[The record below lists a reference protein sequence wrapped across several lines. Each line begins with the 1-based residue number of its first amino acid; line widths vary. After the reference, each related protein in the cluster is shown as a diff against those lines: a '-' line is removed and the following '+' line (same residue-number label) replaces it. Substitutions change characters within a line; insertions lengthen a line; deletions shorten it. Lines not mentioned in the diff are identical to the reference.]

1 MTADFSLHRRQLLSR
16 GAAALSGSWLA
27 SCAGAQPTSNGSS
40 APVRLRLFAPSGY
53 LSDPARIETGIQR
66 LRTAG
71 FMLDN
76 TQALYRRH
84 QRFAGTDAER
94 IADLQDVATGGAPVP
109 KVLLGAR
116 GGYGAMRLL
125 PHIDW
130 PSLGSRMRE
139 AGTLLLGYSD
149 ICAVQLALLAQGR
162 TGSFAGPLLY
172 SEFGSPN
179 PSPYTMQ
186 QFVRTVTGSE
196 LQIDVTSPVERQI
209 RLQGT
214 WWGGNLSVLASM
226 AGSPWLPNVPGGILF
241 LEDVGEQPY
250 RIERMLQTLYL
261 AGVFRQ
267 QQAIV
272 FGTFRLSDERDLY
285 DESYDL
291 NSVIATLQRLTG
303 LPVLTGFP
311 SGHIRDKVT
320 MPLGYPSTLQSSNQ
334 GYVVQYSGYPVLET
348 GGMNLASLVAT
359 STEGDTTLPSGKGLH
374 ENAGD

>member
-1 MTADFSLHRRQLLSR
+1 MKTADFSLPRRQWLRSS
-16 GAAALSGSWLA
+16 AAALAGGWLA
-27 SCAGAQPTSNGSS
+27 SCATAEPAASGSAS
-40 APVRLRLFAPSGY
+40 QPVRLRFFAPSGY
-53 LSDPARIETGIQR
+53 LSDSARIETGLRR

-71 FMLDN
+71 FTLDN

-94 IADLQDVATGGAPVP
+94 IADLQEVAGGRAPVP
-109 KVLLGAR
+109 QVLLGAR

-130 PSLGSRMRE
+130 AALGSRMRE

-149 ICAVQLALLAQGR
+149 ICAVQLALLAQGK

-179 PSPYTMQ
+179 PSLYTLQ
-186 QFVRTVTGSE
+186 QFIRTVTSRE
-196 LQIDVTSPVERQI
+196 LQIDVTAPVERQ
-209 RLQGT
+209 LKLHGT
-214 WWGGNLSVLASM
+214 WWGGNLSVLSSL

-241 LEDVGEQPY
+241 VEDVGEQPY

-261 AGVFRQ
+261 AGVFKQ

-272 FGTFRLSDERDLY
+272 FGTFRLSKERDLY

-291 NSVIATLQRLTG
+291 DTVIDTLRRLTR

-320 MPLGYPSTLQSSNQ
+320 VPLGYPAALQTGAQ
-334 GYVVQYSGYPVLET
+334 GYSVRFSGHPILET
-348 GGMNLASLVAT
+348 SQLNLPSLLEVP
-359 STEGDTTLPSGKGLH
+359 EGITPSQRQTLPQ
-374 ENAGD
+374 EPVE

>member
-1 MTADFSLHRRQLLSR
+1 MHFEFSSRRRKLLRS
-16 GAAALSGSWLA
+16 GMAAAAASWLA
-27 SCAGAQPTSNGSS
+27 SPALAQLSS
-40 APVRLRLFAPSGY
+40 ATDSTPIRLRFFAPSGY

-71 FMLDN
+71 FTLDN

-94 IADLQDVATGGAPVP
+94 IADLQDVATGRAPTP
-109 KVLLGAR
+109 KILLGAR

-125 PHIDW
+125 PHVDW

-149 ICAVQLALLAQGR
+149 ICAVQLALQAQGR

-179 PSPYTMQ
+179 PSLFTLQ
-186 QFVRTVTGSE
+186 EFIRTVSSSQ
-196 LQIDVTSPVERQI
+196 LRVEVAAPMERHI

-214 WWGGNLSVLASM
+214 WWGGNLSVLSSL

-272 FGTFRLSDERDLY
+272 FGTFRLSNERDLY
-285 DESYDL
+285 DENYDL
-291 NSVIATLQRLTG
+291 DTVIHTLRRLTG

-320 MPLGYPSTLQSSNQ
+320 MPLGYPAELQSGAQ
-334 GYVVQYSGYPVLET
+334 GYSVRFSGYPGLT
-348 GGMNLASLVAT
+348 ASTLNLASLLEA
-359 STEGDTTLPSGKGLH
+359 
-374 ENAGD
+374 AGDMRTAPASDAPTFDETSN

>member
-1 MTADFSLHRRQLLSR
+1 MHPDRLFPTRRSVLRSGLSLALGGTLALRTP
-16 GAAALSGSWLA
+16 AAA
-27 SCAGAQPTSNGSS
+27 GAENGNL
-40 APVRLRLFAPSGY
+40 LRFFAPSGY
-53 LSDPARIETGIQR
+53 LADPERIHTGINR
-66 LRTAG
+66 LLAAG
-71 FMLDN
+71 FKLDN

-84 QRFAGTDAER
+84 QRFAGTDIER
-94 IADLQDVATGGAPVP
+94 IADLQDVAGGRAPVP

-130 PSLGSRMRE
+130 VSLGGRMRE

-179 PSPYTMQ
+179 PSLYTLQ
-186 QFVRTVTGSE
+186 QFIRTVTSRE
-196 LQIDVTSPVERQI
+196 LQIDVTAPVERQ
-209 RLQGT
+209 LKLHGT
-214 WWGGNLSVLASM
+214 WWGGNLSVLSSL

-241 LEDVGEQPY
+241 VEDVGEQPY

-261 AGVFRQ
+261 AGVFKQ

-272 FGTFRLSDERDLY
+272 FGTFRLSKERDLY

-291 NSVIATLQRLTG
+291 DTVIDTLRRLTR

-320 MPLGYPSTLQSSNQ
+320 MPLGYPAALQTGAQ
-334 GYVVQYSGYPVLET
+334 GYSVRFSGHPILET
-348 GGMNLASLVAT
+348 SQLNLPSLLEVP
-359 STEGDTTLPSGKGLH
+359 EGITPSQRQTLPQ
-374 ENAGD
+374 EPVE